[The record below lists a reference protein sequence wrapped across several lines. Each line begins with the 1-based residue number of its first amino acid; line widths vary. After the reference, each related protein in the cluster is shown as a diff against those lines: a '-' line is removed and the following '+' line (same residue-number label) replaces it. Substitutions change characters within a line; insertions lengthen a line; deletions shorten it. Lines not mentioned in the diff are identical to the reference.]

1 MVSAPAQ
8 AEAEA
13 VVGGDAPVEI
23 CFPFETPLTDDLL
36 LQFGLLNDH
45 LRLERSVEGALV
57 ITLPPGTESAYAEN
71 QISRQLGNWGE
82 TRDGMAFGPSGT
94 YVSPDGTAR
103 APDASWI
110 TQAQWDALGP
120 GERRV
125 FMRTVLFFVVEM
137 RSPSQ
142 TFAGQRG
149 RMERWIEWGAQLG
162 WIVDLRRSRLWVYRS
177 GREPEEH
184 VRPDTISGDPEMPG
198 LVVDLRK
205 VWR

>member
-8 AEAEA
+8 TAADIER
-13 VVGGDAPVEI
+13 DAPVEI
-23 CFPFETPLTDDLL
+23 CFPSETPLTDDLL

-45 LRLERSVEGALV
+45 LRLERSGEGALV

-110 TQAQWDALGP
+110 TQAQWDALSP
-120 GERRV
+120 RERRV
-125 FMRTVLFFVVEM
+125 FMRTIPFFVVEV

-142 TFAGQRG
+142 TFAAQRG

-162 WIVDLRRSRLWVYRS
+162 WLVDLRRSRLWVYRP
-177 GREPEEH
+177 GRQPEALL
-184 VRPDTISGDPEMPG
+184 RPDTISGDPEMPG

>member
-8 AEAEA
+8 AEA
-13 VVGGDAPVEI
+13 VGGGDAPVEI
-23 CFPFETPLTDDLL
+23 CFPSETPLTDDLL

-71 QISRQLGNWGE
+71 QLSCQLGNWGE
-82 TRDGMAFGPSGT
+82 TRGGMAFGSSGT
-94 YVSPDGTAR
+94 YVSPGGTAR
-103 APDASWI
+103 PPDASWI
-110 TQAQWDALGP
+110 TQAQWGALSS

-125 FMRTVLFFVVEM
+125 FMRTIPFFVVEV

-149 RMERWIEWGAQLG
+149 RVERWIEWGAQLG
-162 WIVDLRRSRLWVYRS
+162 WLVDLRRRLWVYRP

>member
-23 CFPFETPLTDDLL
+23 CFPSETPLTDDLL

-45 LRLERSVEGALV
+45 LRLKRSVEGALV

-82 TRDGMAFGPSGT
+82 TRGGMAFGPSGT

-103 APDASWI
+103 PPDASWI
-110 TQAQWDALGP
+110 TQAQWDALSP

-125 FMRTVLFFVVEM
+125 FMRTVPFFVVEV
-137 RSPSQ
+137 RSPGQ
-142 TFAGQRG
+142 TVASQRG

-162 WIVDLRRSRLWVYRS
+162 WLVDLRRSRLWVYRP